1 MAWRPTLC
9 SRCAPAVL
17 PLCSR
22 CAPGTPGALAA
33 AQASLSAH
41 RSTSC
46 SFRWCVMPFIFR
58 GWIKIEGHIE
68 PHVWQFWALNKHY
81 PFFWGNRV
89 TNLTNTHTKAYNILY
104 IYVYPSSFWSTQFD
118 TKSSSV
124 YRGRFFFR
132 KLLTIK
138 CMAHYFL
145 YTYAEVPLRHMLE
158 TLVSS
163 LGFATWN
170 HFMGNLT

>member
-1 MAWRPTLC
+1 M
-9 SRCAPAVL
+9 L

-46 SFRWCVMPFIFR
+46 SFRWWVMPFIFR

-89 TNLTNTHTKAYNILY
+89 TNLTNTHTKAYNIHIY
-104 IYVYPSSFWSTQFD
+104 IYISILFLEYPIWYKKFICLPRP
-118 TKSSSV
+118 V
-124 YRGRFFFR
+124 
-132 KLLTIK
+132 LLQETIN
-138 CMAHYFL
+138 HQI
-145 YTYAEVPLRHMLE
+145 HG
-158 TLVSS
+158 S
-163 LGFATWN
+163 LFSLHICWGAFTTHAGN
-170 HFMGNLT
+170 LGLLPRLCNMEPFYGKFNIAMGNHDFQ